1 MLDAY
6 ERISEE
12 LNQAPWFGR
21 TPDLTRMD
29 ALLDE
34 LGLPQAN
41 TKNIIVTGTDGKG
54 SVCSYLHS
62 ILGRRYKVGR
72 FISPHLEEW
81 TERITVGKDDIS
93 REDFARLYVK
103 VMEGAKKA
111 CRVSG
116 EMPTVFERLLAM
128 ALLYFEEQGTEWNV
142 IEVGIEGRYDSTNLL
157 PAKAVVVTSVGMDH
171 MRLLGN
177 TIEEIADAI
186 SAAFRPHAVAV
197 IGKTDPAAMN
207 ILEVNARRKK
217 LLFTGT
223 VETFGTMGS
232 FSVTQVAWTFN
243 LLLGAFTSGTTLQLP
258 YKQCWRC
265 QVPSLTT
272 STLQISKKGFEKP
285 LPGQDGDCKGE
296 SSNYLGWCT
305 QSSCC
310 TVAEN
315 FFRLAVSR

>member
-93 REDFARLYVK
+93 KEDFARLYVK
-103 VMEGAKKA
+103 VMEGAKKLV
-111 CRVSG
+111 VS
-116 EMPTVFERLLAM
+116 
-128 ALLYFEEQGTEWNV
+128 
-142 IEVGIEGRYDSTNLL
+142 
-157 PAKAVVVTSVGMDH
+157 VV
-171 MRLLGN
+171 RC
-177 TIEEIADAI
+177 
-186 SAAFRPHAVAV
+186 
-197 IGKTDPAAMN
+197 
-207 ILEVNARRKK
+207 
-217 LLFTGT
+217 LLFL
-223 VETFGTMGS
+223 S
-232 FSVTQVAWTFN
+232 ACLPWHC
-243 LLLGAFTSGTTLQLP
+243 FTLKSRALSGT
-258 YKQCWRC
+258 
-265 QVPSLTT
+265 S
-272 STLQISKKGFEKP
+272 
-285 LPGQDGDCKGE
+285 
-296 SSNYLGWCT
+296 
-305 QSSCC
+305 
-310 TVAEN
+310 
-315 FFRLAVSR
+315 

>member
-93 REDFARLYVK
+93 KEDFAR
-103 VMEGAKKA
+103 
-111 CRVSG
+111 
-116 EMPTVFERLLAM
+116 
-128 ALLYFEEQGTEWNV
+128 N
-142 IEVGIEGRYDSTNLL
+142 
-157 PAKAVVVTSVGMDH
+157 
-171 MRLLGN
+171 
-177 TIEEIADAI
+177 
-186 SAAFRPHAVAV
+186 
-197 IGKTDPAAMN
+197 
-207 ILEVNARRKK
+207 
-217 LLFTGT
+217 
-223 VETFGTMGS
+223 
-232 FSVTQVAWTFN
+232 
-243 LLLGAFTSGTTLQLP
+243 
-258 YKQCWRC
+258 
-265 QVPSLTT
+265 
-272 STLQISKKGFEKP
+272 KP
-285 LPGQDGDCKGE
+285 
-296 SSNYLGWCT
+296 
-305 QSSCC
+305 
-310 TVAEN
+310 
-315 FFRLAVSR
+315 